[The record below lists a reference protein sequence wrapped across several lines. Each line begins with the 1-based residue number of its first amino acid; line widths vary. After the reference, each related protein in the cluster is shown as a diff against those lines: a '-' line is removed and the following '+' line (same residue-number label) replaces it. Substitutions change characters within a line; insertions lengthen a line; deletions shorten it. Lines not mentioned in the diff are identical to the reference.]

1 MRKCLIRQN
10 DVSSGQL
17 TEHQQNLRYEFQYFP
32 EYHGPPISL
41 TLPIQ
46 KESYWFDQF
55 PPFFDGLLPEGYQLE
70 ALLRRLKID
79 RDDPISQLITTGG
92 DLVGS
97 VTVEEV

>member
-1 MRKCLIRQN
+1 MREALVRQN
-10 DVSSGQL
+10 DESAGQL
-17 TEHQQNLRYEFQYFP
+17 TEHQPNLRYEFQYYP

-41 TLPIQ
+41 VLPVQ
-46 KESYWFDQF
+46 QESYWFDEF

-79 RDDPISQLITTGG
+79 RNDPFSQLIATGG

-97 VTVEEV
+97 VTVEET

>member
-1 MRKCLIRQN
+1 MREALVRQN
-10 DVSSGQL
+10 DESAGQL
-17 TEHQQNLRYEFQYFP
+17 TEHQPNLRYEFQYYP

-41 TLPIQ
+41 ALPVQ
-46 KESYWFDQF
+46 QESYWFDEF

-79 RDDPISQLITTGG
+79 RNDPFSQLIATGG

-97 VTVEEV
+97 VTVEET